1 MSDETAKQQQA
12 PVHPEDYEHE
22 DYADYPKPSG
32 KDKLVLAGM
41 LGGLVLLFL
50 FIIVAVGF

>member
-1 MSDETAKQQQA
+1 MSDETAKPQGH
-12 PVHPEDYEHE
+12 VDYEHE
-22 DYADYPKPSG
+22 DYGDYPQPTG
-32 KDKLVLAGM
+32 KDKLVLVGM